1 MPVLGVIQPEA
12 HAAVRAT
19 RNRRVGLLATEATV
33 ASGRYEAL
41 IWTLDAGVT
50 VVPVACPKLVPL
62 IEGDDPFGEATVAA
76 VREAAAP
83 LKQAGVD
90 TVVLGCTHYPLIR
103 PILQRVFGRDVTLV
117 FSADETAREVS
128 ETLARKAIENDTAR
142 EGTYRFLTTGDP
154 DAFRAMGSRFLQLPI
169 ADVEHVS
176 VAELESVACMRH
188 DGRRPDELRA
198 LDVLPDFLEQPHGCV
213 LWSQGKTRV
222 LCTATV
228 EEDIPRWLRGKGRG
242 WMTAEYSLLPA
253 STGERTQRGVSRGR
267 PDGRTVEIQRLIG
280 RAMRAVCDFEAL
292 GERTL
297 WLDCDVLQADGGT
310 RCAAI
315 TGAYVAAYRA
325 LDRMGLSKALP
336 QSVAAVSVGV
346 VDGVAV
352 LDLDYPEDS
361 QADTDMNVVMTADG
375 RLVEVQATA
384 EREPF
389 TRDELDEL
397 LDLAAGG
404 IEELAVGAARRP
416 PTCRRAREGPARV
429 RQPAQARRAAARPA
443 GVGDRAGRR
452 SGASRRRPGRPTR
465 RTRGARRVHGRG
477 GAPPDAWVIGEDSG
491 IEAAGLGG
499 QAGARVGALGG
510 RRRRAAARRARE
522 ASPTA
527 APGTSASSSRS
538 GPTARRSSPRARSR
552 ERSRPARR
560 GDEGSAT
567 TRSSCPRGRT
577 RTVAELGDAW
587 KTANSHRARAA
598 AALAAALPRPL
609 IPARSAAD
617 H

>member
-1 MPVLGVIQPEA
+1 
-12 HAAVRAT
+12 
-19 RNRRVGLLATEATV
+19 
-33 ASGRYEAL
+33 
-41 IWTLDAGVT
+41 
-50 VVPVACPKLVPL
+50 
-62 IEGDDPFGEATVAA
+62 
-76 VREAAAP
+76 
-83 LKQAGVD
+83 
-90 TVVLGCTHYPLIR
+90 
-103 PILQRVFGRDVTLV
+103 
-117 FSADETAREVS
+117 
-128 ETLARKAIENDTAR
+128 
-142 EGTYRFLTTGDP
+142 
-154 DAFRAMGSRFLQLPI
+154 MGSRFLQLPI
-169 ADVEHVS
+169 ADVERVT
-176 VAELESVACMRH
+176 VAELEKSVRRMRH

-242 WMTAEYSLLPA
+242 WMTAEYSMLPA
-253 STGERTQRGVSRGR
+253 STGDRTQRGVTRGR

-280 RAMRAVCDFEAL
+280 RALRAVCDFEAL

-336 QSVAAVSVGV
+336 GSVAAVSVGV

-384 EREPF
+384 ERDPF

-404 IEELAVGAARRP
+404 IERACGSAARGRRC
-416 PTCRRAREGPARV
+416 TSRVRARLASGNPHKLVEL
-429 RQPAQARRAAARPA
+429 RRCAAR
-443 GVGDRAGRR
+443 VGDRADRRSRRSRRRRARRTPRTRVARRMHGR
-452 SGASRRRPGRPTR
+452 SGAP
-465 RTRGARRVHGRG
+465 A
-477 GAPPDAWVIGEDSG
+477 DAWVIGEDSG

-499 QAGARVGALGG
+499 RPGLASARWADDGVARLLDELEGVSD
-510 RRRRAAARRARE
+510 RRARYVCAIVAIGPQGDE
-522 ASPTA
+522 VVVDGHARGDDRDGPSRRGGVRLRPRLRA
-527 APGTSASSSRS
+527 GGRAADGRRARRCLEGGQLAPGPRRGCVALLAADLESAYGAEPRVSE
-538 GPTARRSSPRARSR
+538 AQRRSALRAVRQ
-552 ERSRPARR
+552 P
-560 GDEGSAT
+560 
-567 TRSSCPRGRT
+567 
-577 RTVAELGDAW
+577 VW
-587 KTANSHRARAA
+587 
-598 AALAAALPRPL
+598 
-609 IPARSAAD
+609 
-617 H
+617 